1 MMGAR
6 PIWGALFG
14 ALAALGSS
22 GLATAQSSDPW
33 AADYCEPAAQ
43 TKLLYTS
50 RAYLILPK
58 PPDAPLF
65 YYSYIILGTGT
76 RVARRGQLIFDA
88 SDDHWDFDENLI
100 SLQKLWPLRPDHS
113 IELDRVDRATGIRA
127 RVTFTVIGLEPIQVE
142 HTEHMSWKIRRLDR
156 YETGDSS
163 IQFLWYA
170 PDLCTLSAFTDS
182 QQRLVRLLR
191 VLRPGGKDYDR
202 PITRRNHKLYF
213 TDTNERVK

>member
-1 MMGAR
+1 MRAR
-6 PIWGALFG
+6 PVWSALFA
-14 ALAALGSS
+14 ALAALG
-22 GLATAQSSDPW
+22 GLASAMAQSTDPW
-33 AADYCEPAAQ
+33 SAAYCEPAAQ
-43 TKLLYTS
+43 IKLLYTN

-65 YYSYIILGTGT
+65 YYSYMILGTGT
-76 RVARRGQLIFDA
+76 RVERHGQLIFDA

-100 SLQKLWPLRPDHS
+100 SLRRLWPLRPDNT
-113 IELDRVDRATGIRA
+113 IELDRVDRETGIRA
-127 RVTFTVIGLEPIQVE
+127 KVTFTVIGLEPIQVDRSA
-142 HTEHMSWKIRRLDR
+142 HKSWKIRRLDR
-156 YETGDSS
+156 YETGDTS

-202 PITRRNHKLYF
+202 PIAHRNHKLYF
-213 TDTNERVK
+213 ADTNERVR